1 MSNYVIA
8 IPSYKRQEILAA
20 KSLKTLIDGGVS
32 PKKIH
37 IFVANKE
44 EEDLYEK
51 AIPKDMYGK
60 IVVGVKGITNQ
71 RKFILK
77 YFPEGT
83 EIVSIDDD
91 VEGLFKMKGPT
102 KLLKI
107 KDVDK
112 FFRDAF
118 QKLHK
123 DGFFIW
129 GIYPVHNPFFMK
141 DKVTTDLKFIIGTMY
156 GFINRHDQKL
166 QPNSKIKEKEDVET
180 SILYYLKDG
189 GVVRYNNITIKTKF
203 HAEGGL
209 GKTEGRFEANKEAA
223 AYLEKTYPDLVS
235 IFKRKNGMSE
245 VRLSRGKGLG
255 ENSKKN
261 TKENPKT
268 KGKGKTIS
276 SKKSPKNKTIKL

>member
-1 MSNYVIA
+1 MSKYVVA
-8 IPSYKRQEILAA
+8 IPSYKRQDVLST

-44 EEDLYEK
+44 EHDNYEK
-51 AIPKDMYGK
+51 VIPKGMYGK
-60 IVVGVKGITNQ
+60 IITGVIGITNQ

-91 VEGLFKMKGPT
+91 VEGLYKAKGT
-102 KLLKI
+102 VKLIQI
-107 KDVDK
+107 KDVDG
-112 FFRDAF
+112 FFREAF

-123 DGFFIW
+123 DKLYIW
-129 GIYPVHNPFFMK
+129 GIYPVRNPFFMK

-156 GFINRHDQKL
+156 GFINRHDSSL
-166 QPNSKIKEKEDVET
+166 QPNSSIKEKEDYET

-209 GKTEGRFEANKEAA
+209 GKTEGRFQANKEAA
-223 AYLEKTYPDLVS
+223 AYLAKTYPDLVS
-235 IFKRKNGMSE
+235 VFHRKNGMPE
-245 VRLSRGKGLG
+245 VRLARGKGKSNEEG
-255 ENSKKN
+255 TRKQKSTASRRTKK
-261 TKENPKT
+261 
-268 KGKGKTIS
+268 
-276 SKKSPKNKTIKL
+276 KK